1 MQSKRTALYAGTFD
15 PFTNGHLDIV
25 HRAIGLFDELTILV
39 AVSPTKTPTLSQ
51 HRRVELLRE
60 LFKHEPKIKVDS
72 WEGLVVEYARKHQVG
87 HIVRGLRPTG
97 DFEVEFQMASMNRK
111 INPQL
116 DTVFLMTSEKLY
128 YISSSLVKEVW
139 QHDGDITAFVPPL
152 ILDELK
158 KIKGK

>member
-1 MQSKRTALYAGTFD
+1 MRKALYAGTFD

-25 HRAIGLFDELTILV
+25 QRAVGLFDELTLLV
-39 AVSPTKTPTLSQ
+39 AVSPTKKPTLTQ
-51 HRRVELLRE
+51 ERRVELLEE
-60 LFKHEPKIKVDS
+60 LFKHENKIKVDS
-72 WEGLVVEYARKHQVG
+72 WDGLVVEYARQHKIG

-97 DFEVEFQMASMNRK
+97 DFEIEFQMASMNRK
-111 INPQL
+111 INSQL

-139 QHDGDITAFVPPL
+139 QHNGDISIFVPPL
-152 ILDELK
+152 ILDELN

>member
-1 MQSKRTALYAGTFD
+1 MQKRTALYAGTFD

-25 HRAIGLFDELTILV
+25 QRAVGLFDELTLLV
-39 AVSPTKTPTLSQ
+39 AVSPIKTPTLTQ
-51 HRRVELLRE
+51 ERRVDLLRE
-60 LFKHEPKIKVDS
+60 LFKHEAKIKVDS
-72 WEGLVVEYARKHQVG
+72 WDGLVVEYARQRHIG

-97 DFEVEFQMASMNRK
+97 EFEVEFQMASMNRK
-111 INPQL
+111 INSQL

-139 QHDGDITAFVPPL
+139 QHGGDITPFVPPL

-158 KIKGK
+158 KLKGK

>member
-1 MQSKRTALYAGTFD
+1 MQKKSALYAGTFD

-25 HRAIGLFDELTILV
+25 QRAAGLFDELVILV
-39 AVSPTKTPTLSQ
+39 AVSPTKKPTLSQ
-51 HRRVELLRE
+51 ARRVELLKE
-60 LFKHEPKIKVDS
+60 LFQHEKKIRVDS
-72 WEGLVVEYARKHQVG
+72 WEGLVVEYARQHNIG

-111 INPQL
+111 INSQL

-139 QHDGDITAFVPPL
+139 QHGGDISMFVPPL
-152 ILDELK
+152 ILDELQ

>member
-1 MQSKRTALYAGTFD
+1 VEKRTALYAGTFD

-25 HRAIGLFDELTILV
+25 RRAVNLFDELTILV
-39 AVSPTKTPTLSQ
+39 AVSPTKKPILSTE
-51 HRRVELLRE
+51 RRMALLRE
-60 LFKHEPKIKVDS
+60 ILKDEPKVRVAQWD
-72 WEGLVVEYARKHQVG
+72 GLVVEYARRNGMG

-116 DTVFLMTSEKLY
+116 DTVFLMTSEKLF

-139 QHDGDITAFVPPL
+139 QHGGDISMFVPPL
-152 ILDELK
+152 VNEEMRKLK
-158 KIKGK
+158 G